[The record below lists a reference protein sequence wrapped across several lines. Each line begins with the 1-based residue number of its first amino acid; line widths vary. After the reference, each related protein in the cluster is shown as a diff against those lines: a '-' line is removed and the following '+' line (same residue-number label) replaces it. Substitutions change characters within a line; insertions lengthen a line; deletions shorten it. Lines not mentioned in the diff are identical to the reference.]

1 MMQTGQHITLA
12 GTPVLTADRLVL
24 RAPQASDWP
33 EFRKFFLSQRSEF
46 VRSTDIDSDRA
57 WRVFASII
65 GHWVLRGWGSFVFTL
80 KGDDTPIGS
89 CGPWFPEGWPEREI
103 GWMIW
108 DEAYLGEGY
117 AQEAAEAAIR
127 FAYEE
132 LGWDSAVSYV
142 DTRNLP
148 SIRLAERLGAVPDP
162 DATGPQTD
170 DGETLVIYRHP
181 KRTAG

>member
-1 MMQTGQHITLA
+1 MMQASSHITLA
-12 GTPVLTADRLVL
+12 GTPVLTTARLVM
-24 RAPQASDWP
+24 RAPLPADWP
-33 EFRKFFLSQRSEF
+33 HFRDFFLSERARF
-46 VRSTDIDSDRA
+46 VRSGDMDAERA

-80 KGDDTPIGS
+80 KSDDTPIGS

-103 GWMIW
+103 GWMVW
-108 DEAYLGEGY
+108 DEAHTGKGY

-127 FAYEE
+127 FAYDE

-142 DTRNLP
+142 NTRNLP

-162 DATGPQTD
+162 DAASPKPGE
-170 DGETLVIYRHP
+170 GETLAIYRHP